1 MQRTK
6 ELLQQPDTVVF
17 VGSGISCWSGL
28 PTWPQ
33 AIGELAEE
41 LEQLGIDADLVRT
54 EAARGDLLQAASY
67 GFDQLTKSQIGQ
79 FVRKMTRYG
88 HAKPHTVHRLIV
100 SFGARCYV
108 TTNYDNLL
116 EEALRTWR
124 SDRFVPPPVTNRQ
137 LASMADVV
145 HARATDFIFKP
156 HGDAGDSDSIV
167 LTREQYRDL
176 LPGGERSATLE
187 TVKMLLATRAVIYV
201 GFGLRDPDFS
211 YVRDLLLNTYK
222 GGTREHYA
230 ILPDVTPPE
239 AAYWRKHCGIHLI
252 GYPTTLRPDNSRDH
266 SALLAL
272 LEQLAQ
278 PGVPKSS
285 PGAPKKQPVSS
296 GTALRLARH
305 AARLTR
311 VQVVAPEL
319 PIQAHKESKGSFE
332 RFDPETHWTIPVEK
346 LLDFTPKGMVMIG
359 LPGAGKTYAMSQSAK
374 RHAHDLHNLCLEE
387 SPDWSRAVVPVLAD
401 LKLYDGNL
409 WSLVERTLPLD
420 LALEEL
426 TQTFTTRI
434 YLDSFNEMP
443 RNFLEDGSYETDFRR
458 FLERV
463 GSAFVAIGSRTTDG
477 LLAFDLPVFSLD
489 EIDSTYVNAALSR
502 AGVHLTGRFATEL
515 ERLFQ
520 KPFYFQLLVHG
531 QIQLPKEPRPRDLYE
546 AYFSQLS
553 REASQRF
560 DTDLDLQS
568 ALQCWAYDALDSG
581 EEARPLETLLN
592 ALQGHCA
599 SIAPSDLTNWLIS
612 KIVVLPY
619 SGGRVALFHQ
629 SVTEF
634 LAASELAHAFVR
646 DRTIVRRKLASR
658 RWDQALLLAASM
670 LPDHE
675 SRSFLDFVVAADF
688 PLALRASKYLESE
701 QEEIVAYLL
710 FEILRQTS
718 GSRDF
723 ETESALSHG
732 LKHHVPLTANHLGL
746 LQELVRRRNIIGGAA
761 LVRLV
766 QLKGAECKP
775 ELFSLLAEYPDDFNF
790 CANGVAPA
798 LQPWVDPSD
807 LDKIVELAASLAD
820 KVSSEDEVGI
830 EPVQGFIPACAMVLK
845 DIDPRVVIDRLVPNH
860 TPPLINTAI
869 ACEVLQDHK
878 TETALSLAATLLL
891 KDVKNAAVA
900 IYFIANH
907 SDEQLSWNSFDTRH
921 VSKLIEWIARDE
933 FWSVSALSLLCEARE
948 DLAKWT
954 IGRSEEKSEFVRAVL
969 RYCASGDTDPVFST
983 LSNFIAMEPGQWR
996 GEPIQVLDQ
1005 IELDWIGRE
1014 SQLVAVLRLR
1024 NSALA
1029 LSILSRLSGFPR
1041 VVGLGDLDIGPI
1053 EWWLE
1058 WLSELEDSENGFWI
1072 EKRLA
1077 QLFSK
1082 HLPVG
1087 TRRAF
1092 LNEFNKPDSPH
1103 RAVLAR
1109 SILPVQSGFTTDDLS
1124 ETGREFLLAQLA
1136 QDRYASIEGHL
1147 LGKWATESFCETQL
1161 VPLLEKTSDKTVAD
1175 NLQRILMEA
1184 GKRHGRRYLVG

>member
-1 MQRTK
+1 MQRIK

-41 LEQLGIDADLVRT
+41 LEQLGIDANLVRT

-88 HAKPHTVHRLIV
+88 HARPHTVHRLLV

-124 SDRFVPPPVTNRQ
+124 SDRFVRPPITNRQ

-176 LPGGERSATLE
+176 LPGGERNATLE
-187 TVKMLLATRAVIYV
+187 TVKMLLATRAVVYV

-230 ILPDVTPPE
+230 ILPDISAPE

-252 GYPTTLRPDNSRDH
+252 GYSTTLRPDNSRDH

-272 LEQLAQ
+272 LEQLAK
-278 PGVPKSS
+278 PS
-285 PGAPKKQPVSS
+285 APKNQPVSS

-319 PIQAHKESKGSFE
+319 PVRARKQSKGSFQ
-332 RFDPETHWTIPVEK
+332 RFDPQTNWKIAVEK

-374 RHAHDLHNLCLEE
+374 RHAHDLHHLCLEE

-401 LKLYDGNL
+401 LKLYEGNL

-420 LALEEL
+420 LPLKEL

-443 RNFLEDGSYETDFRR
+443 RNFLEDGSYEADFRR

-463 GSAFVAIGSRTTDG
+463 GPAFVAIGSRTTDG
-477 LLAFDLPVFSLD
+477 LLAFDLPVYSLD
-489 EIDSTYVNAALSR
+489 EIDATYVNAALSR

-520 KPFYFQLLVHG
+520 KPFYFQLLIHG
-531 QIQLPKEPRPRDLYE
+531 QVQLPKEPRPRDLYE

-553 REASQRF
+553 REASHRF
-560 DTDLDLQS
+560 HIDLDLQS
-568 ALQCWAYDALDSG
+568 ALQSWAYEALDSG
-581 EEARPLETLLN
+581 QEARPLETLLHT
-592 ALQGHCA
+592 LQRLCG
-599 SIAPSDLTNWLIS
+599 SIAPSALTNWLIS
-612 KIVVLPY
+612 KFVVLPY

-634 LAASELAHAFVR
+634 LAASELAHTFVR

-701 QEEIVAYLL
+701 QEEIAAYLL
-710 FEILRQTS
+710 AEILRQTS
-718 GSRDF
+718 DSKDF
-723 ETESALSHG
+723 ETVSEIARAL
-732 LKHHVPLTANHLGL
+732 KRHVPVTANHVGL
-746 LQELVRRRNIIGGAA
+746 LRELAGRRNLIGGAA
-761 LVRLV
+761 VERLV

-775 ELFSLLAEYPDDFNF
+775 ELFSLLAKHPEDYNF
-790 CANGVAPA
+790 CANGVARA
-798 LQPWVDPSD
+798 LQQLADPSD
-807 LDKIVELAASLAD
+807 VEEIAETATSLAD
-820 KVSSEDEVGI
+820 KVTSEDERGI
-830 EPVQGFIPACAMVLK
+830 EPAHGFIAACAIVLR
-845 DIDPRVVIDRLVPNH
+845 DMDPHAVVNRLVPKDAAV
-860 TPPLINTAI
+860 PLINAAI
-869 ACEVLQDHK
+869 VGRVLKEHK
-878 TETALSLAATLLL
+878 TERALSLAAALLL
-891 KDVKNAAVA
+891 RDIKYMTVT
-900 IYFIANH
+900 IYFIGKYPV
-907 SDEQLSWNSFDTRH
+907 EQLSWNGFDERH
-921 VSKLIEWIARDE
+921 VRKLMEWIALTD
-933 FWSVSALSLLCEARE
+933 FWIVEALSLLCKARA
-948 DLAKWT
+948 DLAKWALDDSQ
-954 IGRSEEKSEFVRAVL
+954 GNSAFVRAVL
-969 RYCASGDTDPVFST
+969 RYCATGETEPVFSA
-983 LSNFIAMEPGQWR
+983 LGSFIATPAQQWNS
-996 GEPIQVLDQ
+996 EPIQLLKS
-1005 IELDWIGRE
+1005 IELDWRGRE
-1014 SQLVAVLRLR
+1014 TLLVALLRLR
-1024 NSALA
+1024 NVDLA
-1029 LSILSRLSGFPR
+1029 FSILNQLGALRR
-1041 VVGLGDLDIGPI
+1041 DVGLSDLDIGPV
-1053 EWWLE
+1053 EWWME
-1058 WLSELEDSENGFWI
+1058 WLSELDASAYWM

-1077 QLFSK
+1077 ELFSK
-1082 HLPVG
+1082 HLPAS

-1092 LNEFNKPDSPH
+1092 LNEFNKPDSPY
-1103 RAVLAR
+1103 RDVLAR
-1109 SILPVQSGFTTDDLS
+1109 SILVEQSGFTTDDLS
-1124 ETGREFLLAQLA
+1124 ETGLDFLLAQLSR
-1136 QDRYASIEGHL
+1136 DRFAGFDGHF
-1147 LGKWATESFCETQL
+1147 LGKWATESFCENQL
-1161 VPLLEKTSDKTVAD
+1161 VPLLEQTSDKTTAK
-1175 NLQRILMEA
+1175 NLQRILRDA
-1184 GKRHGRRYLVG
+1184 GRRHGRRYLVG